1 MCYAAHAVA
10 GARRVPNSSLATAS
24 SFLRNHSSRRYMHR
38 VPLDLSTTAGL
49 QAGGVGHRLAA
60 EWVWERAACG
70 DGYTAA
76 TRLVRCV
83 CREPSRS
90 GLLDGL
96 STRVSIYQAFYLT
109 SEPVCRCAPMMSEL
123 YLR

>member
-1 MCYAAHAVA
+1 MAAIRRCTQRYIDSDQVIESKRLA
-10 GARRVPNSSLATAS
+10 GAIQLQRGRKGRRATEDDI
-24 SFLRNHSSRRYMHR
+24 HGP
-38 VPLDLSTTAGL
+38 VGDL
-49 QAGGVGHRLAA
+49 GHRLAA

-90 GLLDGL
+90 GLLGGL
-96 STRVSIYQAFYLT
+96 SARVSLSTKLSIYLT

>member
-1 MCYAAHAVA
+1 MIFTGPLVTW
-10 GARRVPNSSLATAS
+10 GTGWRRSGCGS
-24 SFLRNHSSRRYMHR
+24 
-38 VPLDLSTTAGL
+38 
-49 QAGGVGHRLAA
+49 
-60 EWVWERAACG
+60 EWERAACG

-90 GLLDGL
+90 GLLGGL
-96 STRVSIYQAFYLT
+96 SARLSIYQAIYLSIYLT